1 MTVAILARGQNTALP
16 VAASYTVEVSH
27 SAGPEV
33 DLVAFLLDESGRA
46 PGDEAMVF
54 YNQPGGAGARWMP
67 PQTVAGVTRHQ
78 LQVTPGGWS
87 GSTVRVRIGL
97 TVAGGTFAAVPGLRA
112 SVHGPDGELYGLDL
126 GTPDV
131 QDALIVGDVYRHRDA
146 IKVRCVGDGFTDGLR
161 GLVTD
166 AGLTVD
172 EEPAPPAFAPPPS
185 SAAPAV
191 APVGFAPPPPAPAAA
206 PVGFAPPPAPAAAP
220 VGFAPAPPSAGPSPA
235 APAVGLTK
243 AKQISLAKPAPGASN
258 VDLRKYAVAVSL
270 VKSGLDGR
278 TFRVVLAIDCS
289 GSTKKLFRS
298 GVMQRSL
305 ERMVVIADL
314 LDDNGEMEVWFFG
327 DFPVRSAPVRVAD
340 ADDYLDRLAADKK
353 RAEGGNFE
361 PRVMREILDWT
372 AAEPSPHPTLVLFWS
387 DGGVH
392 AEKQITELLVR
403 SSDRP
408 VYWMFLGLGVAD
420 YGVLA
425 RLDNVRGGLVDNAGF
440 IPIDDIDQF
449 SDDDLYGQIFGFV
462 SRWHTAAAAA
472 RILPS

>member
-1 MTVAILARGQNTALP
+1 MTDAILARGQNTALP
-16 VAASYTVEVSH
+16 AASSYTVEVSH
-27 SAGPEV
+27 AAGPEV
-33 DLVAFLLDESGRA
+33 DLVAFLLDGSGRA

-54 YNQPGGAGARWMP
+54 YNQPAGAGARWLP
-67 PQTVAGVTRHQ
+67 PETAGGVTRHR
-78 LQVTPGGWS
+78 LEVTPGAWS
-87 GSTVRVRIGL
+87 GATARVRIGL
-97 TVAGGTFAAVPGLRA
+97 TVAGGTFATVPGLRA
-112 SVHGPDGELYGLDL
+112 ALHGPGGALYTLDL
-126 GTPDV
+126 GKPDV

-166 AGLTVD
+166 AGLAVD
-172 EEPAPPAFAPPPS
+172 DA
-185 SAAPAV
+185 
-191 APVGFAPPPPAPAAA
+191 PPAPAFAVPTAPAPAFAA
-206 PVGFAPPPAPAAAP
+206 PATAPAPAPAAVA
-220 VGFAPAPPSAGPSPA
+220 F
-235 APAVGLTK
+235 TK
-243 AKQISLAKPAPGASN
+243 AKQISLTKPAPGASS

-270 VKSGLDGR
+270 VKSGLDAR

-327 DFPVRSAPVRVAD
+327 DFPVRSAPVSVAT
-340 ADDYLDRLAADKK
+340 APAYLDRQADDKK

-361 PRVMREILDWT
+361 PRVMKEILGWA

-392 AEKQITELLVR
+392 AEKQITELLIR
-403 SSDRP
+403 SSNRP

-420 YGVLA
+420 YGILD
-425 RLDNVRGGLVDNAGF
+425 RLDNIRGGAVDNAGF
-440 IPIDDIDQF
+440 FPIDDIDML
-449 SDDDLYGQIFGFV
+449 SDEHLYGHIFESFV
-462 SRWHTAAAAA
+462 SRWHAAATTTG
-472 RILPS
+472 IL

>member
-16 VAASYTVEVSH
+16 AAASYSVVVSH
-27 SAGPEV
+27 AAGPEV
-33 DLVAFLLDESGRA
+33 DLVAFLLDEAGRA

-54 YNQPGGAGARWMP
+54 YNQPDGAGARWSP
-67 PQTVAGVTRHQ
+67 PETTGGVTRHR
-78 LQVTPGGWS
+78 LDVTPGGWA
-87 GSTVRVRIGL
+87 GTTARVRIGL
-97 TVAGGTFAAVPGLRA
+97 TVAGGTFAAVPQLHA
-112 SVHGPDGELYGLDL
+112 ALHGPGGELYTLDL

-161 GLVTD
+161 GLITD
-166 AGLTVD
+166 VGLTVED
-172 EEPAPPAFAPPPS
+172 EAP
-185 SAAPAV
+185 
-191 APVGFAPPPPAPAAA
+191 APPPPPSQ
-206 PVGFAPPPAPAAAP
+206 
-220 VGFAPAPPSAGPSPA
+220 PPSP
-235 APAVGLTK
+235 VVTLTK
-243 AKQISLAKPAPGASN
+243 AQQISLAKPAAGASG

-270 VKSGLDGR
+270 VKSGLDAR

-327 DFPVRSAPVRVAD
+327 DFPVRSAPVRVAT
-340 ADDYLDRLAADKK
+340 APDYLDRQAADKK

-361 PRVMREILDWT
+361 PRVMKEILDWT

-403 SSDRP
+403 SSNRP

-440 IPIDDIDQF
+440 LPIDDIDLL
-449 SDDDLYGQIFGFV
+449 SDDDLYGQIFGTFV
-462 SRWHTAAAAA
+462 SRWHSAAAAA
-472 RILPS
+472 GILTP

>member
-1 MTVAILARGQNTALP
+1 MSDWTGCGAIFAVTVAILARGQNTALP
-16 VAASYTVEVSH
+16 VAPSYTVVVSH
-27 SAGPEV
+27 TTGPDV
-33 DLVAFLLDESGRA
+33 DLVAFLLDEAGRA

-54 YNQPGGAGARWMP
+54 YNQPTGAGVRWLP
-67 PQTVAGVTRHQ
+67 PEEAGGVTRHR
-78 LQVTPGGWS
+78 LEVTPGGWA
-87 GSTVRVRIGL
+87 GATARVRIGL
-97 TVAGGTFAAVPGLRA
+97 TVAGATFAAVPGLRA
-112 SVHGPDGELYGLDL
+112 ALHGDGGELYALDL
-126 GTPDV
+126 GTPTV

-146 IKVRCVGDGFTDGLR
+146 VKVRCVGDGFTDGLR
-161 GLVTD
+161 GLITD
-166 AGLTVD
+166 VGLTVD
-172 EEPAPPAFAPPPS
+172 EPETPPTG
-185 SAAPAV
+185 AAPQNQT
-191 APVGFAPPPPAPAAA
+191 AAA
-206 PVGFAPPPAPAAAP
+206 PGIQ
-220 VGFAPAPPSAGPSPA
+220 
-235 APAVGLTK
+235 LTK
-243 AKQISLAKPAPGASN
+243 AKQISLAKPPAGAPS

-327 DFPVRSAPVRVAD
+327 DFPVRSAPVRTTTAF
-340 ADDYLDRLAADKK
+340 DYLERQADDKK

-361 PRVMREILDWT
+361 PRVMKEILDWT

-392 AEKQITELLVR
+392 AEKQIKELLVR
-403 SSDRP
+403 SSNRP

-425 RLDNVRGGLVDNAGF
+425 RLDDVRGGVVDNAGF
-440 IPIDDIDQF
+440 IPIDDIDLL
-449 SDDDLYGQIFGFV
+449 SDEDLYGQIFGNFV

-472 RILPS
+472 GILQS

>member
-16 VAASYTVEVSH
+16 PAASYSVVVSH
-27 SAGPEV
+27 AAGPEV
-33 DLVAFLLDESGRA
+33 DLVAFLLDEDGRA
-46 PGDEAMVF
+46 PGDAAMVF
-54 YNQPGGAGARWMP
+54 YNQPDGAGARWSP
-67 PQTVAGVTRHQ
+67 PETAGGVTRHR
-78 LQVTPGGWS
+78 LDVTPGGWA
-87 GSTVRVRIGL
+87 GTTARVRIGL
-97 TVAGGTFAAVPGLRA
+97 TVAGGTFAGVPGLRA
-112 SVHGPDGELYGLDL
+112 ALHGPAGELYTLDL
-126 GTPDV
+126 GRPDV

-161 GLVTD
+161 GLITD
-166 AGLTVD
+166 VGLTVD
-172 EEPAPPAFAPPPS
+172 DEPPVPAQ
-185 SAAPAV
+185 
-191 APVGFAPPPPAPAAA
+191 PV
-206 PVGFAPPPAPAAAP
+206 VT
-220 VGFAPAPPSAGPSPA
+220 
-235 APAVGLTK
+235 LTK
-243 AKQISLAKPAPGASN
+243 ARQISLAKPAAGASS

-270 VKSGLDGR
+270 VKSGLDAR

-327 DFPVRSAPVRVAD
+327 DYPVRSAPVRVAT
-340 ADDYLDRLAADKK
+340 AADYLDRQAADKK

-361 PRVMREILDWT
+361 PRVMKEILDWT

-403 SSDRP
+403 ASNRP

-425 RLDNVRGGLVDNAGF
+425 RLDDVRGGVVDNAGF
-440 IPIDDIDQF
+440 LPIDDIDLL
-449 SDDDLYGQIFGFV
+449 SDDDLYGQIFGTFV
-462 SRWHTAAAAA
+462 SRWHSAATAAG
-472 RILPS
+472 IVT

>member
-27 SAGPEV
+27 STGPEV
-33 DLVAFLLDESGRA
+33 DLVAFLLDETGRA

-54 YNQPGGAGARWMP
+54 YNQPGGAGARWVP
-67 PQTVAGVTRHQ
+67 PQTVAGVTRHR
-78 LQVTPGGWS
+78 LEVTPGGWS
-87 GSTVRVRIGL
+87 GTTVRVRIGL
-97 TVAGGTFAAVPGLRA
+97 TVADGTFAAVPGLRA
-112 SVHGPDGELYGLDL
+112 SVHGPSGELYALDL

-172 EEPAPPAFAPPPS
+172 DEP
-185 SAAPAV
+185 
-191 APVGFAPPPPAPAAA
+191 AA
-206 PVGFAPPPAPAAAP
+206 PVGFAPPPAPAASVGFAPPPPAAAAVGFAPPPAPPPAAAAP
-220 VGFAPAPPSAGPSPA
+220 VGFAPPPAPSPA
-235 APAVGLTK
+235 APVGLTK
-243 AKQISLAKPAPGASN
+243 AKQISLAKPASGASS

-289 GSTKKLFRS
+289 GSTKKLFRT

-327 DFPVRSAPVRVAD
+327 DYPVRSAPVRVAG
-340 ADDYLDRLAADKK
+340 AHDYLDRQAADKK

-361 PRVMREILDWT
+361 PRVMKEILDWT

-449 SDDDLYGQIFGFV
+449 SDDDLYGQIFSFV

-472 RILPS
+472 RILPA

>member
-16 VAASYTVEVSH
+16 AAASYSVVVSH
-27 SAGPEV
+27 AAGPEV
-33 DLVAFLLDESGRA
+33 DLVAFLLDEAGRA

-54 YNQPGGAGARWMP
+54 YNQPDGAGARWSP
-67 PQTVAGVTRHQ
+67 PETTGGVTRHR
-78 LQVTPGGWS
+78 LDVTPGGWA
-87 GSTVRVRIGL
+87 GTTARVRIGL
-97 TVAGGTFAAVPGLRA
+97 TVAGGTFAAVPQLHA
-112 SVHGPDGELYGLDL
+112 ALHGPGGELYTLDL

-131 QDALIVGDVYRHRDA
+131 QDALIVGDVYRHRDT

-161 GLVTD
+161 GLITD
-166 AGLTVD
+166 VGLTVED
-172 EEPAPPAFAPPPS
+172 E
-185 SAAPAV
+185 
-191 APVGFAPPPPAPAAA
+191 
-206 PVGFAPPPAPAAAP
+206 
-220 VGFAPAPPSAGPSPA
+220 APAPQPSP
-235 APAVGLTK
+235 VVTLTK
-243 AKQISLAKPAPGASN
+243 AQQISLAKPATGASS

-270 VKSGLDGR
+270 VKSGLDAR

-327 DFPVRSAPVRVAD
+327 DFPVRSAPVRVAT
-340 ADDYLDRLAADKK
+340 APDYLERQAADKK

-361 PRVMREILDWT
+361 PRVMKEILDWT

-403 SSDRP
+403 SSNRP

-425 RLDNVRGGLVDNAGF
+425 RLDNVRGGLVDSAGF
-440 IPIDDIDQF
+440 LPIDDIDLL
-449 SDDDLYGQIFGFV
+449 SDDDLYGQIFGTFV
-462 SRWHTAAAAA
+462 SRWHSAAAAA
-472 RILPS
+472 GILTP